1 MADAP
6 ALGPRHHE
14 VKQLRA
20 LLRDPAARRAA
31 GALVLEGPRL
41 VADALRRGV
50 PVTTVYLGPNA
61 ETAFA
66 GLVADARAA
75 GARIASLKEGV
86 LEKVGTTRTPQPVLA
101 VVPAPAT
108 PTLGA
113 LVAATGPVIVAVDVS
128 DPGNLGTL
136 VRSAEAFDAA
146 GVVCCGGVDVHNPK
160 AVRASAGAVLAVP
173 ILTTDDPA
181 ALFDALRAAG
191 RRTLGTAA
199 RGGTPY
205 SEARLDA
212 PVALVLGSEAHGMP
226 EALVARLDGTVT
238 IPMAGAT
245 ESLNVAVAGSVLLF
259 EAARQRLT

>member
-1 MADAP
+1 MANAP

-41 VADALRRGV
+41 VADALRRGA
-50 PVTTVYLGPNA
+50 PLTAVYLGPHA
-61 ETAFA
+61 ERAFA

-75 GARIASLKEGV
+75 GVRIASLKEGV

-101 VVPAPAT
+101 VAPAPDAPALAT
-108 PTLGA
+108 
-113 LVAATGPVIVAVDVS
+113 LVAAPGPVVVAVDVS

-136 VRSAEAFDAA
+136 VRSAEAAGAA
-146 GVVCCGGVDVHNPK
+146 GMVCCGGVDVHNPK

-173 ILTTDDPA
+173 IVTHDDPA
-181 ALFDALRAAG
+181 AVLDALRDAG
-191 RRTLGTAA
+191 RRALGTAA
-199 RGGTPY
+199 TGGTPY
-205 SEARLDA
+205 TEAPLDE

-226 EALVARLDGTVT
+226 DAVAARLDGTVS

-259 EAARQRLT
+259 EAARRRLL